1 MDVQKRPLLHLL
13 NILMACLGVVAGGLV
28 ICQLLLTLAAP
39 SLQSAGGADLPE
51 EEEISLQN
59 VPTVTGVENEEQA
72 LLKSYEQE
80 IKSGTATA
88 EIYLCLADLWVSCGE
103 EERASQVLRQ
113 GMEQLQDSAELKEK
127 LVQLTGQPEEA
138 AEQVKMLRRDTYDTG
153 GNLAWSLVYQYDE
166 QGRMSGVTSYD
177 AAGIQTGYVEVLYNA
192 AGQEIQSYSYCLD
205 DGTLDPV
212 VYSYDAAGRM
222 EREENYF
229 HGALDCYFIDQ
240 YNEMDQVVR
249 SDGYYSDG
257 ELIGYTLY
265 TYDDD
270 GNKTQGNTYTS
281 RGELETRSE
290 WIYDSTGRNIEYI
303 DYGTDG
309 TEYYRMVFTYNE
321 EGNVIQEE
329 TWAGE
334 TRTVTYIQYG

>member
-1 MDVQKRPLLHLL
+1 M
-13 NILMACLGVVAGGLV
+13 
-28 ICQLLLTLAAP
+28 
-39 SLQSAGGADLPE
+39 
-51 EEEISLQN
+51 
-59 VPTVTGVENEEQA
+59 
-72 LLKSYEQE
+72 
-80 IKSGTATA
+80 
-88 EIYLCLADLWVSCGE
+88 
-103 EERASQVLRQ
+103 
-113 GMEQLQDSAELKEK
+113 KEK

-205 DGTLDPV
+205 DETLDPV

-290 WIYDSTGRNIEYI
+290 WIYDSTERNIEYI